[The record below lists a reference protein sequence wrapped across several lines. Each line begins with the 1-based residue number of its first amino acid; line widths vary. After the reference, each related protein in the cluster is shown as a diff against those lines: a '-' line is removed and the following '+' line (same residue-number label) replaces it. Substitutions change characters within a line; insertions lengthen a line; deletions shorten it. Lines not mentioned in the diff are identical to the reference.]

1 MKEYF
6 VHVKG
11 IKGKIVA
18 WIFFALVFA
27 VFYALLHQQIKPVSL
42 GYAFSLVT
50 TILSLNKLI
59 FYYSDEGSTI
69 ANRASANSY
78 LPFLVLLPTKRST
91 IVIWDFL
98 HDAAMIIMYIAG
110 FNVVFGILKWLFGIS
125 QQYNIY
131 PLFISPLATTLFLFS
146 FYCLMMA
153 VISLI
158 HNRTFTLILATVTNV
173 LVFIFLYIPLFFASA
188 DNKKVAS
195 FFTNLYNDSIIS
207 ISFLFISILLFCIS
221 LLVNLKVIY
230 RREF

>member
-18 WIFFALVFA
+18 WIFFAAIFA
-27 VFYALLHQQIKPVSL
+27 VFFAFLHQKIQPASL

-50 TILSLNKLI
+50 TIVSLNKLI

-78 LPFLVLLPTKRST
+78 LPFLVLLPTKKSS

-98 HDAAMIIMYIAG
+98 HDAAVIIMYIAG
-110 FNVVFGILKWLFGIS
+110 FNVVFGILKWLLGIF

-146 FYCLMMA
+146 IYCLMMS

-188 DNKKVAS
+188 DNKNVAS
-195 FFTNLYNDSIIS
+195 FFTNLYNDSIMS

-221 LLVNLKVIY
+221 LLVNLKIIY

>member
-6 VHVKG
+6 VHIKG

-18 WIFFALVFA
+18 WIFFVLVFTA
-27 VFYALLHQQIKPVSL
+27 FYTFLYQQIKLASL

-50 TILSLNKLI
+50 TIVSLNKLI
-59 FYYSDEGSTI
+59 FYYSDEGSAI

-78 LPFLVLLPTKRST
+78 FPFLVLLPTKKSS

-98 HDAAMIIMYIAG
+98 HGAAVIIMYIAG
-110 FNVVFGILKWLFGIS
+110 FNIVFEILKWLFGIS

-158 HNRTFTLILATVTNV
+158 HNRTFTLILATITNV
-173 LVFIFLYIPLFFASA
+173 LLFIPFYVPLFLTAE
-188 DNKKVAS
+188 DKKVAS
-195 FFTNLYNDSIIS
+195 FLTNLYNDSMIS
-207 ISFLFISILLFCIS
+207 IPFLFISILMFLIS

>member
-18 WIFFALVFA
+18 WIFFAAIFA
-27 VFYALLHQQIKPVSL
+27 VFFAFLHQKIQPASL

-50 TILSLNKLI
+50 TIVSLNKLT
-59 FYYSDEGSTI
+59 FYYSDERSTI
-69 ANRASANSY
+69 ANRSSANSY
-78 LPFLVLLPTKRST
+78 LPFLVLLPTKRSA

-98 HDAAMIIMYIAG
+98 HDAAVIIMYIAG
-110 FNVVFGILKWLFGIS
+110 FNVVFGILKWLLGIF

-146 FYCLMMA
+146 IYCLLIA

-158 HNRTFTLILATVTNV
+158 HNRTLTLILATITNV
-173 LVFIFLYIPLFFASA
+173 LVFISLYVPLFFASA
-188 DNKKVAS
+188 DNKNVAS
-195 FFTNLYNDSIIS
+195 FFTNLYNDSIMS

-221 LLVNLKVIY
+221 LLVNLKIIY